1 MFAYLL
7 KYLYLKIKVIFIL
20 LCLLL
25 YIQPLSANICVR
37 AFKKIHAH
45 YVYSLHTPGHIKL
58 VQRITG
64 LTNEEIKDSIIL
76 DVGSHFTYN
85 FAEHARI
92 EMGAKT
98 ALAVKTLTER
108 PSGLNHAL
116 YDIPEYRILRMHPLF
131 PLTDREDVIS
141 SYSQSA
147 PVKTL
152 PFKPSEVKK
161 KLGGAFADI
170 TISLSVI
177 GQFNMANISLW
188 MEQLT
193 KVTKPGGLII
203 VDFGKHYSRN
213 PLRLSVS
220 DFERILSQMKSRGVI
235 AGYAPQHKNHK
246 ITRFTDRRF
255 PNTSTTYR
263 VINAYKRDSD

>member
-1 MFAYLL
+1 M
-7 KYLYLKIKVIFIL
+7 

-37 AFKKIHAH
+37 AFEKIHAK

-64 LTNEEIKDSIIL
+64 LTNEEIRDSIIL

-85 FAEHARI
+85 FSEHARI
-92 EMGAKT
+92 EMGAKA
-98 ALAVKTLTER
+98 ALAVK
-108 PSGLNHAL
+108 
-116 YDIPEYRILRMHPLF
+116 
-131 PLTDREDVIS
+131 IS
-141 SYSQSA
+141 
-147 PVKTL
+147 
-152 PFKPSEVKK
+152 PFKPSEIKE

-188 MEQLT
+188 MVQLT

-203 VDFGKHYSRN
+203 VDFGKHYSKN
-213 PLRLSVS
+213 PFRLSVS
-220 DFERILSQMKSRGVI
+220 NFERILSQMKNRGLI
-235 AGYAPQHKNHK
+235 AEYTPQHKNHRMA
-246 ITRFTDRRF
+246 RFMDRRF
-255 PNTSTTYR
+255 PSTSTTYR
-263 VINAYKRDSD
+263 IVNAYESESD